1 MKRVSLFIQKS
12 LITLTS
18 LFVWTMVIRLLI
30 HILMNDVT
38 LSLTSVISYSIVC
51 LFIGFLMVVSGNLLI
66 DVLKSKEL

>member
-18 LFVWTMVIRLLI
+18 LFVWTMAIRLLI

-38 LSLTSVISYSIVC
+38 LTVSSVISYSIVC
-51 LFIGFLMVVSGNLLI
+51 LFIGFVMVVSGSLLI
-66 DVLKSKEL
+66 EILKSKEL